1 MDGNVRFGR
10 DFCVGNERGGVAGKG
25 ADRLISL
32 SNTSIMKLL
41 FIREVRIGCDRV
53 GMVRMVGG
61 QDER

>member
-10 DFCVGNERGGVAGKG
+10 DLCVGNERGGAAGKC